1 MLLFCQRTDHYVVIF
16 LFQILTVICAVLTDD
31 PNFAE
36 PIPNVTVSLGR
47 DASLPCVVNNLG
59 TYKVAW
65 IHIDRQMI
73 LTIHRHVIA
82 RIPRFG
88 ITHDSQKTWL
98 LHVKGAQPE
107 DRGYY
112 MCQVNTN
119 PMISQVGYLQV
130 VVPPNIIDE
139 ESSTSSVSI
148 RENQNLSL
156 TCKAE
161 GSPTPKISWKRED
174 GNHIAT
180 DRKKKAVE
188 KLYGDT
194 LNLTRVNRADMGAY
208 LCIASNGVPP
218 SVSKRIILD
227 VEFSPMI
234 WVPNQL
240 VGAPSGTDVTIDC
253 QTEAHPKS
261 INYWSFR
268 DAKTMLFPNKKY
280 VTSDTENSYR
290 IHMRLTI
297 RDLGQSDF
305 GNYKCISKNSLGE
318 TEGSIR
324 LYEIPK
330 PSLAP
335 KSASELNRPNKDVWK
350 PPKGPVVRNMTGQ
363 SARDNRQHQP
373 RPVRP
378 TVPGKLEVS
387 GNLGPSSYSRS
398 QIVITVFGVVM
409 CFTSSHHI
417 PS

>member
-1 MLLFCQRTDHYVVIF
+1 MLLFSQRPDRYLVIW

-119 PMISQVGYLQV
+119 PMISQVGYLKV
-130 VVPPNIIDE
+130 VVPPNIIDD
-139 ESSTSSVSI
+139 ESSPSSVSV

-174 GNHIAT
+174 GGHIAT
-180 DRKKKAVE
+180 DRKRKGVPVD
-188 KLYGDT
+188 KLFGDT
-194 LNLTRVNRADMGAY
+194 LNLTRVTRADMGAY

-227 VEFSPMI
+227 IEFSPMI

-240 VGAPSGTDVTIDC
+240 VGAPAGTDVTIDC

-268 DAKTMLFPNKKY
+268 DSKSMLFQNKKY

-297 RDLGQSDF
+297 KDLSQADF

-330 PSLAP
+330 PSVAP
-335 KSASELNRPNKDVWK
+335 KSSFEPNRNNKDGNW
-350 PPKGPVVRNMTGQ
+350 G
-363 SARDNRQHQP
+363 S
-373 RPVRP
+373 
-378 TVPGKLEVS
+378 S
-387 GNLGPSSYSRS
+387 GYSRS
-398 QIVITVFGVVM
+398 QIMITLLGVIT
-409 CFTSSHHI
+409 CLSSSHHF

>member
-1 MLLFCQRTDHYVVIF
+1 MLLFSQRPDRYLIIWV
-16 LFQILTVICAVLTDD
+16 FQILTVICAVLTDD

-130 VVPPNIIDE
+130 VVPPNIIDD
-139 ESSTSSVSI
+139 ESSASSVSV

-174 GNHIAT
+174 GGHIAT
-180 DRKKKAVE
+180 DRKRKVE
-188 KLYGDT
+188 KLQGDT
-194 LNLTRVNRADMGAY
+194 LNLTRVTRADMGAY

-261 INYWSFR
+261 INYWSFQ
-268 DAKTMLFPNKKY
+268 DSKTMLFQNKKY

-290 IHMRLTI
+290 IHMKLTI
-297 RDLGQSDF
+297 KDLSQSDF

-335 KSASELNRPNKDVWK
+335 KSSFELNKSNKDGNW
-350 PPKGPVVRNMTGQ
+350 G
-363 SARDNRQHQP
+363 S
-373 RPVRP
+373 
-378 TVPGKLEVS
+378 S
-387 GNLGPSSYSRS
+387 GYSRS
-398 QIVITVFGVVM
+398 QIMITTFGVIT

-417 PS
+417 P

>member
-1 MLLFCQRTDHYVVIF
+1 MLFFCQRPDRYVVIW
-16 LFQILTVICAVLTDD
+16 LFQTLTVICAVLTDD

-82 RIPRFG
+82 RIPRFA
-88 ITHDSQKTWL
+88 ISHDSQKTWL

-130 VVPPNIIDE
+130 VVPPNIIDD
-139 ESSTSSVSI
+139 ESSPSSVSV

-156 TCKAE
+156 SCKAE

-174 GNHIAT
+174 GNNIAT

-188 KLYGDT
+188 KLFGDT
-194 LNLTRVNRADMGAY
+194 FNLTRVNRADMGAY

-253 QTEAHPKS
+253 QTEAYPKS
-261 INYWSFR
+261 INYWSYR
-268 DAKTMLFPNKKY
+268 DSKTMLFNNKKY
-280 VTSDTENSYR
+280 VTHDTENSYR

-297 RDLGQSDF
+297 KDLGQSDF

-330 PSLAP
+330 PSSAP
-335 KSASELNRPNKDVWK
+335 KSASEFNRPNKD
-350 PPKGPVVRNMTGQ
+350 
-363 SARDNRQHQP
+363 
-373 RPVRP
+373 
-378 TVPGKLEVS
+378 
-387 GNLGPSSYSRS
+387 GNWGLSRYSRS
-398 QIVITVFGVVM
+398 QIVITVFGVVT
-409 CFTSSHHI
+409 CLTSSHHI